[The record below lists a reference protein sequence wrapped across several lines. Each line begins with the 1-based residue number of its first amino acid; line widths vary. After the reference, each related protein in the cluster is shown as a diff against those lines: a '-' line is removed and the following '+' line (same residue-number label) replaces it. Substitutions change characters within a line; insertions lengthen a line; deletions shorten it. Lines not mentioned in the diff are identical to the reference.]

1 MKRDILI
8 LDIVQK
14 AFVGKKFIASEFH
27 EGTDRVYDANE
38 NEVTD
43 ARNLYGKTIMD
54 ARFACCGRDGGIVL
68 KFAEF
73 DKSIFFYANDYI
85 TVEDYYITVED

>member
-14 AFVGKKFIASEFH
+14 AFVGKKFIASEFYRD
-27 EGTDRVYDANE
+27 TDWAYDINE

-43 ARNLYGKTIMD
+43 ARNLHGKTIMN
-54 ARFACCGRDGGIVL
+54 ARFACCGHDCGIVL

-73 DKSIFFYANDYI
+73 DKSIFFDANDYI
-85 TVEDYYITVED
+85 TVED

>member
-1 MKRDILI
+1 MKQHILI

-14 AFVGKKFIASEFH
+14 AFAGKKFVASEFH
-27 EGTDRVYDANE
+27 RDTDRVYDANE

-54 ARFACCGRDGGIVL
+54 ARFARCGHDCGIVL

-73 DKSIFFYANDYI
+73 DKSIFFDANDYI
-85 TVEDYYITVED
+85 TVED